1 MENWDAALLGIGHLV
16 WFGVVWSGYGTVRCG
31 RAGGESWERVGR
43 ELAVSKNGQEWA
55 NDRNGGGWGFSS
67 LTLQHTSHTSHSPLV
82 PPGVA
87 LFSLFSSLA
96 SCSLLACCC
105 SCSSPSS
112 SSSYHHIISI
122 S

>member
-16 WFGVVWSGYGTVRCG
+16 WFWCGLAWSGLVTVRYG
-31 RAGGESWERVGR
+31 AGELGERVGR

-67 LTLQHTSHTSHSPLV
+67 LTLHTLLHTVLSS

-112 SSSYHHIISI
+112 SSYHHIISI